1 MTYQELKS
9 RLEKC
14 EYALKSIKDGT
25 HKNINTID
33 VQQTTEKLT
42 LLKESLIKQ
51 MNALEEGN
59 SKTYLVTPKSG
70 QTSAVSMS
78 DDEIDA
84 LKDADDVKG
93 IKGVDGEEIKE
104 NVEFSIDE
112 TKAIAKKVG
121 AAVARSLK
129 SLGDDVASMKA
140 KNIEVNSFEIYV
152 QYKNGKDDEFS
163 FYIGNNKLVLQDF
176 TFTKELVDVGV
187 KPSGEPIINVDVL
200 TNELNKHFKSL
211 EENVDEGYY
220 DNYKPKHF
228 DICPG
233 AETLRKRVL
242 DGEFGEQEPVVVGK
256 WTELHDELF
265 AIEKLAIKKNFA
277 QDAHVR
283 EANDRR
289 EQIIQ
294 LSREMNIPE
303 EAIGYLKGHVDK
315 IIDIGKKSGGIKEVD
330 EYNSGIY
337 YDDEKTKPRP
347 RVKVK
352 KEGAGKHYIKVPKA
366 EYQPTMQ
373 VIDNNAYGDDVADI
387 VDDDGAGNVI
397 IYFKH
402 DENLYDL
409 VMDLGGYDIDVVDH
423 TSDAFH
429 YNDDVD
435 EARDLNDPALM
446 KFRAAKIAAKKK
458 AAQRADDRMAKA
470 IGDNPYNSR
479 KDSLVA
485 KLKAMRAQIMRD
497 MEQEAEPEGGPVADA
512 YGEKLNKIDAAIAK
526 ATGKK
531 EPTYGLTKEEDGDYE
546 YKGKHQ
552 GTNYKW
558 PMSDY
563 MKRRKEADDYYEDPD
578 YYKEGKGVNERLV
591 KGFNPGEKYYLP
603 DDGYMA
609 AKLRAEDE
617 WYTPYEGEDADG
629 ETTADRAFHTI
640 RYQMGIKDPEKIKKF
655 VAGWEKYTREVL
667 DGTTKLVQN
676 PDNAPSDEPSKNNVV
691 WNWSGDR
698 NELEQVPPKF
708 KAAVK
713 KGLGDKIS
721 DFEAAFDAVKNSF
734 ADEAGRGGMKFNSD
748 DWIGTIEMDH
758 LNEDMDI
765 GHQDDEPDMLKQHA
779 YDIAQ
784 YAAKLY
790 KALDKYDKYDGEVDF
805 PNWWQSKLILARDY
819 ISKAQHYL
827 EFEEKQPAIDQLAL
841 EGKYKSDAQR
851 KAIYATK
858 AEKGELKEVTEDQVQ
873 DAIQEL
879 RDLIDEIESKGEEAR
894 EVVRQVFPNELSRL
908 DAYGAFSNMYSAN
921 RYDVTLGGFVDRLE
935 EEGFEI
941 EDGEV
946 FTNESFGKTKKAYD
960 LVVSKMKEL
969 AKQYKAGDKSVI
981 NQLKDLTAKKK
992 KLEAMLD
999 NEAGD
1004 IGAGQELDSSIDE
1017 ATDLYDRNGIQ
1028 ITRFSGGKRGLMVQ
1042 INYGGKYIHVPAD
1055 EFATLARAMQ
1065 SVIGDIRDMTLQM
1078 PRKNYPKNEAELDKK
1093 EKKQVKKIV
1102 KQLKKSVKGHGDQAK
1117 YLDKLSKESAPG
1129 YKHDCASKVV
1139 HEKYGEGTCIPEK
1152 HTLVKEGNK
1161 YVVTHYDVL
1170 FENGNTVL
1178 DIPVSELEIKTQ
1190 TEHWHKGYKKKK
1202 K

>member
-121 AAVARSLK
+121 AAVAKSLK

-140 KNIEVNSFEIYV
+140 RNIEVNSFEIYV

-283 EANDRR
+283 MANERR
-289 EQIIQ
+289 DEIIH
-294 LSREMNIPE
+294 LSRDMNIPE

-315 IIDIGKKSGGIKEVD
+315 IIDIGKKSGGIKETKGAPKGHYFTKSGNLVKGRLTKD
-330 EYNSGIY
+330 ARERGARLSDPKDKQRSKVPPVTQYNEAP
-337 YDDEKTKPRP
+337 DDMY
-347 RVKVK
+347 
-352 KEGAGKHYIKVPKA
+352 YIKVKRTDKA
-366 EYQPTMQ
+366 SQ
-373 VIDNNAYGDDVADI
+373 NALQDAIETFHHPVRFADI

-397 IYFKH
+397 FYIHKK
-402 DENLYDL
+402 DWDPGMED
-409 VMDLGGYDIDVVDH
+409 DIMGNGVQIVD
-423 TSDAFH
+423 TNMPLS
-429 YNDDVD
+429 
-435 EARDLNDPALM
+435 E
-446 KFRAAKIAAKKK
+446 
-458 AAQRADDRMAKA
+458 
-470 IGDNPYNSR
+470 
-479 KDSLVA
+479 
-485 KLKAMRAQIMRD
+485 
-497 MEQEAEPEGGPVADA
+497 
-512 YGEKLNKIDAAIAK
+512 GEK
-526 ATGKK
+526 
-531 EPTYGLTKEEDGDYE
+531 EVDGADTDYA
-546 YKGKHQ
+546 
-552 GTNYKW
+552 
-558 PMSDY
+558 
-563 MKRRKEADDYYEDPD
+563 KRRKEGDDYYEDPD
-578 YYKEGKGVNERLV
+578 YYKENKS
-591 KGFNPGEKYYLP
+591 
-603 DDGYMA
+603 
-609 AKLRAEDE
+609 EDE
-617 WYTPYEGEDADG
+617 G
-629 ETTADRAFHTI
+629 
-640 RYQMGIKDPEKIKKF
+640 
-655 VAGWEKYTREVL
+655 
-667 DGTTKLVQN
+667 
-676 PDNAPSDEPSKNNVV
+676 
-691 WNWSGDR
+691 GD
-698 NELEQVPPKF
+698 L
-708 KAAVK
+708 
-713 KGLGDKIS
+713 
-721 DFEAAFDAVKNSF
+721 
-734 ADEAGRGGMKFNSD
+734 
-748 DWIGTIEMDH
+748 
-758 LNEDMDI
+758 DI

-784 YAAKLY
+784 YASKLY

-858 AEKGELKEVTEDQVQ
+858 AEKGELKEVTEDEVQ
-873 DAIQEL
+873 DAIGEL
-879 RDLIDEIESKGEEAR
+879 RDLIDQIESKGEEAR

-946 FTNESFGKTKKAYD
+946 FTNEGRSLSNIKAD
-960 LVVSKMKEL
+960 IDKVKQL
-969 AKQYKAGDKSVI
+969 APKINKLPQDDPKRKAFI
-981 NQLKDLTAKKK
+981 AKVK
-992 KLEAMLD
+992 KLNQEKKDHEALMHKKV
-999 NEAGD
+999 AKT
-1004 IGAGQELDSSIDE
+1004 GAGQELDTTIDE
-1017 ATDLYDRNGIQ
+1017 STDLYDRNGIQ

-1117 YLDKLSKESAPG
+1117 YLDKLTKEAAIPEKNITLADALERYSLGELLDTAEEFYRDQEENDSADMSAQFARQFRKSLDDFDGGVTEKAPG

>member
-14 EYALKSIKDGT
+14 EYALKCIKDGT
-25 HKNINTID
+25 HKNIDNID
-33 VQQTTEKLT
+33 IKQTTQKLT

-51 MNALEEGN
+51 MKSLDEGN
-59 SKTYLVTPKSG
+59 SKTYLVTPKAG

-84 LKDADDVKG
+84 LKDADDVKA

-121 AAVARSLK
+121 EAVAKSLK
-129 SLGDDVASMKA
+129 SLGDDVASMKGR
-140 KNIEVNSFEIYV
+140 NIEPNSFEIYV

-163 FYIGNNKLVLQDF
+163 FYISNDKLNLQDF
-176 TFTKELVDVGV
+176 SFTKELVDVGV

-200 TNELNKHFKSL
+200 VNELNKHFKSL
-211 EENVDEGYY
+211 QENKLNLDKEILSYIADTFIQNAKDGEAGYSDFLDLHIGDAVEDVAGILNDPSHKLFNVTRKEYNRVNKDKRKGLFQEGYY
-220 DNYKPKHF
+220 DDYKPKHF

-233 AETLRKRVL
+233 ATTLRNRVL

-283 EANDRR
+283 MANDRR
-289 EQIIQ
+289 DQIIH

-315 IIDIGKKSGGIKEVD
+315 IIDIGKKSGGVKEMKHPGYSRTKNQYAGRARSGKPSPEEKEKRAKEHQAFLDRLKKVNKKLGLD
-330 EYNSGIY
+330 EAP
-337 YDDEKTKPRP
+337 DDMY
-347 RVKVK
+347 
-352 KEGAGKHYIKVPKA
+352 YIKVKRTDKA
-366 EYQPTMQ
+366 SLNGLQD
-373 VIDNNAYGDDVADI
+373 VIETWYAPVRFADI

-397 IYFKH
+397 FYIKKEDWDPGMEDDIMGNGVQIY
-402 DENLYDL
+402 DTNMPLSE
-409 VMDLGGYDIDVVDH
+409 
-423 TSDAFH
+423 
-429 YNDDVD
+429 
-435 EARDLNDPALM
+435 
-446 KFRAAKIAAKKK
+446 
-458 AAQRADDRMAKA
+458 
-470 IGDNPYNSR
+470 
-479 KDSLVA
+479 
-485 KLKAMRAQIMRD
+485 
-497 MEQEAEPEGGPVADA
+497 
-512 YGEKLNKIDAAIAK
+512 GEKE
-526 ATGKK
+526 T
-531 EPTYGLTKEEDGDYE
+531 DGADTDYA
-546 YKGKHQ
+546 
-552 GTNYKW
+552 
-558 PMSDY
+558 
-563 MKRRKEADDYYEDPD
+563 KRRKEGDDYYEDPD
-578 YYKEGKGVNERLV
+578 YYKEEKETDDYGRPHVDPKGSRTFLEPDEMLPHNRFKKMVNKNE
-591 KGFNPGEKYYLP
+591 NES
-603 DDGYMA
+603 
-609 AKLRAEDE
+609 EDQ
-617 WYTPYEGEDADG
+617 G
-629 ETTADRAFHTI
+629 
-640 RYQMGIKDPEKIKKF
+640 
-655 VAGWEKYTREVL
+655 
-667 DGTTKLVQN
+667 
-676 PDNAPSDEPSKNNVV
+676 
-691 WNWSGDR
+691 GD
-698 NELEQVPPKF
+698 L
-708 KAAVK
+708 
-713 KGLGDKIS
+713 
-721 DFEAAFDAVKNSF
+721 
-734 ADEAGRGGMKFNSD
+734 
-748 DWIGTIEMDH
+748 
-758 LNEDMDI
+758 DI

-784 YAAKLY
+784 YASKLY

-841 EGKYKSDAQR
+841 ENVDKVAGGIPYKREGNKFIITEPLDDATKERIMKRAKEHGHHAAPNQAGGVTIMAKEGKYKSDAQR

-858 AEKGELKEVTEDQVQ
+858 AEKGELDENVDQEQ
-873 DAIQEL
+873 AIYDLRAIVEKAEEL
-879 RDLIDEIESKGEEAR
+879 GEEAR
-894 EVVRQVFPNELSRL
+894 DIVKQYFPNEMSRM
-908 DAYGAFSNMYSAN
+908 DGYGVFNLVYSNN
-921 RYDVTLGGFVDRLE
+921 RYDTTLGSEVDRLE
-935 EEGFEI
+935 GGDYDDLDDDNYPTEGLDSEMPK
-941 EDGEV
+941 
-946 FTNESFGKTKKAYD
+946 GKHSIAD
-960 LVVSKMKEL
+960 LQKVHGMIVSKMKEL
-969 AKQYKAGDKSVI
+969 AKLYKEKGGEFEYKGHSVLVHLKS
-981 NQLKDLTAKKK
+981 LTNKKK
-992 KLEAMLD
+992 QVEDALD
-999 NEAGD
+999 KAVANKD
-1004 IGAGQELDSSIDE
+1004 RGQELDTSINE
-1017 ATDLYDRNGIQ
+1017 ATDLYNRNGIQ
-1028 ITRFSGGKRGLMVQ
+1028 ITRFAGKGGLMVQ

-1055 EFATLARAMQ
+1055 EFAILSRAMQ

-1078 PRKNYPKNEAELDKK
+1078 PRKDYPKNEAELDKK

-1139 HEKYGEGTCIPEK
+1139 HEKYGKGTCIPEK

>member
-14 EYALKSIKDGT
+14 EYALKCIKDGT
-25 HKNINTID
+25 HKNIDNID
-33 VQQTTEKLT
+33 IKQTTQKLT

-51 MNALEEGN
+51 MKSLDEGN

-84 LKDADDVKG
+84 LKDADDVKA

-121 AAVARSLK
+121 EAVAKSLK
-129 SLGDDVASMKA
+129 SLGDDVASMKG
-140 KNIEVNSFEIYV
+140 KNIEPNSFEIYV

-163 FYIGNNKLVLQDF
+163 FYISNDKLNLTDF
-176 TFTKELVDVGV
+176 SFNKELVDVGV

-200 TNELNKHFKSL
+200 VNELNKHFKSL
-211 EENVDEGYY
+211 GENVEEGYY

-233 AETLRKRVL
+233 AETLRKRIL

-256 WTELHDELF
+256 WTVLHDELF

-283 EANDRR
+283 MANDRR
-289 EQIIQ
+289 DEIIH

-315 IIDIGKKSGGIKEVD
+315 IIDIGKKSGGIKETKGAPKGHYFTKSGNLVKGRLTKD
-330 EYNSGIY
+330 ARERGARLSDPKDKQRSKVPPVTQYNEAP
-337 YDDEKTKPRP
+337 DDMY
-347 RVKVK
+347 
-352 KEGAGKHYIKVPKA
+352 YIKVKRTDKA
-366 EYQPTMQ
+366 SLNGLQD
-373 VIDNNAYGDDVADI
+373 VIETWYSPVKFADI

-397 IYFKH
+397 FYLHKK
-402 DENLYDL
+402 DWDPGMED
-409 VMDLGGYDIDVVDH
+409 DIMGNGVQIVD
-423 TSDAFH
+423 TNMPLSEA
-429 YNDDVD
+429 NDKDDYGRPHVD
-435 EARDLNDPALM
+435 PKGSRTYIDDPM
-446 KFRAAKIAAKKK
+446 
-458 AAQRADDRMAKA
+458 
-470 IGDNPYNSR
+470 
-479 KDSLVA
+479 
-485 KLKAMRAQIMRD
+485 
-497 MEQEAEPEGGPVADA
+497 
-512 YGEKLNKIDAAIAK
+512 
-526 ATGKK
+526 T
-531 EPTYGLTKEEDGDYE
+531 
-546 YKGKHQ
+546 
-552 GTNYKW
+552 
-558 PMSDY
+558 DY
-563 MKRRKEADDYYEDPD
+563 MKRRRKENDYYQDPD
-578 YYKEGKGVNERLV
+578 YYKENKS
-591 KGFNPGEKYYLP
+591 
-603 DDGYMA
+603 
-609 AKLRAEDE
+609 EDE
-617 WYTPYEGEDADG
+617 G
-629 ETTADRAFHTI
+629 
-640 RYQMGIKDPEKIKKF
+640 
-655 VAGWEKYTREVL
+655 
-667 DGTTKLVQN
+667 
-676 PDNAPSDEPSKNNVV
+676 
-691 WNWSGDR
+691 GD
-698 NELEQVPPKF
+698 L
-708 KAAVK
+708 
-713 KGLGDKIS
+713 
-721 DFEAAFDAVKNSF
+721 
-734 ADEAGRGGMKFNSD
+734 
-748 DWIGTIEMDH
+748 
-758 LNEDMDI
+758 DI

-841 EGKYKSDAQR
+841 ENVDKVAGGIPYKREGNKIIISEPLDDATKERIMKRAKEHGHHAAPNMAGGVTIMAKEGKYKSDAQR

-858 AEKGELKEVTEDQVQ
+858 AEKGELKESPEQ
-873 DAIQEL
+873 DEAVIDL
-879 RDLIDEIESKGEEAR
+879 RNLADEIEEKAEEAR
-894 EVVRQVFPNELSRL
+894 EIVRQNFPNELSRL
-908 DAYGAFSNMYSAN
+908 DGYGVFNMIYSDN
-921 RYDVTLGGFVDRLE
+921 RYNVTLGKFIDGL
-935 EEGFEI
+935 
-941 EDGEV
+941 EDGDYDDLDDDNYPTE
-946 FTNESFGKTKKAYD
+946 GKDDNPVPQGKHIKVDDMQFMHDSIVSRMKMLAKIYKEKGPEATVMLGPNNDREEKVVDVLKILTRKK
-960 LVVSKMKEL
+960 KEL
-969 AKQYKAGDKSVI
+969 EDALQNKVAGIGVGQQLDTSI
-981 NQLKDLTAKKK
+981 N
-992 KLEAMLD
+992 
-999 NEAGD
+999 
-1004 IGAGQELDSSIDE
+1004 E

-1028 ITRFSGGKRGLMVQ
+1028 ITRFAGKGGLMVQ

-1055 EFATLARAMQ
+1055 EFAILARAMQ
-1065 SVIGDIRDMTLQM
+1065 SVIGDIKDMTLQM
-1078 PRKNYPKNEAELDKK
+1078 PRKDYPKNEAELDKK
-1093 EKKQVKKIV
+1093 EKAQVKKIV

>member
-14 EYALKSIKDGT
+14 EYALKCIKDGT
-25 HKNINTID
+25 HKNIDNID
-33 VQQTTEKLT
+33 IKQTTQKLT

-51 MNALEEGN
+51 MKSLDEGN

-84 LKDADDVKG
+84 LKDADDVKA

-121 AAVARSLK
+121 EAVAKSLK
-129 SLGDDVASMKA
+129 SLGDDVASMKG
-140 KNIEVNSFEIYV
+140 KNIEPNSFEIYV

-163 FYIGNNKLVLQDF
+163 FYISNDKLNLTDF
-176 TFTKELVDVGV
+176 SFNKELVDVGV

-200 TNELNKHFKSL
+200 VNELNKHFKSL
-211 EENVDEGYY
+211 GENVEEGYY
-220 DNYKPKHF
+220 DDYKPKHF

-283 EANDRR
+283 MANDRR
-289 EQIIQ
+289 DEIIH

-315 IIDIGKKSGGIKEVD
+315 IIDIGKKSGGIKETKGAPKGHYFTKSGNLVKGRLTKD
-330 EYNSGIY
+330 ARERGARLSDPKDKQRSKVPPVTQYNEAP
-337 YDDEKTKPRP
+337 DDMY
-347 RVKVK
+347 
-352 KEGAGKHYIKVPKA
+352 YIKVKRTDKA
-366 EYQPTMQ
+366 SLNGLQD
-373 VIDNNAYGDDVADI
+373 VIETWYSPVKFADI

-397 IYFKH
+397 FYLHKK
-402 DENLYDL
+402 DWDPGMED
-409 VMDLGGYDIDVVDH
+409 DIMGNGVQIVD
-423 TSDAFH
+423 TNMPLSEA
-429 YNDDVD
+429 NDKDDYGRPHVD
-435 EARDLNDPALM
+435 PKGSRTYIDDPM
-446 KFRAAKIAAKKK
+446 
-458 AAQRADDRMAKA
+458 
-470 IGDNPYNSR
+470 
-479 KDSLVA
+479 
-485 KLKAMRAQIMRD
+485 
-497 MEQEAEPEGGPVADA
+497 
-512 YGEKLNKIDAAIAK
+512 
-526 ATGKK
+526 T
-531 EPTYGLTKEEDGDYE
+531 
-546 YKGKHQ
+546 
-552 GTNYKW
+552 
-558 PMSDY
+558 DY
-563 MKRRKEADDYYEDPD
+563 MKRRRKENDYYQDPD
-578 YYKEGKGVNERLV
+578 YYKENKS
-591 KGFNPGEKYYLP
+591 
-603 DDGYMA
+603 
-609 AKLRAEDE
+609 EDE
-617 WYTPYEGEDADG
+617 G
-629 ETTADRAFHTI
+629 
-640 RYQMGIKDPEKIKKF
+640 
-655 VAGWEKYTREVL
+655 
-667 DGTTKLVQN
+667 
-676 PDNAPSDEPSKNNVV
+676 
-691 WNWSGDR
+691 GD
-698 NELEQVPPKF
+698 L
-708 KAAVK
+708 
-713 KGLGDKIS
+713 
-721 DFEAAFDAVKNSF
+721 
-734 ADEAGRGGMKFNSD
+734 
-748 DWIGTIEMDH
+748 
-758 LNEDMDI
+758 DI

-841 EGKYKSDAQR
+841 ENVDKVAGGIPYKREGNKIIISEPLDDATKERIMKRAKEHGHHAAPNMAGGVTIMAKEGKYKSDAQR

-858 AEKGELKEVTEDQVQ
+858 AEKGELKESPEQ
-873 DAIQEL
+873 DEAVIDL
-879 RDLIDEIESKGEEAR
+879 RNLADEIEEKAEEAR
-894 EVVRQVFPNELSRL
+894 EIVRQNFPNELSRL
-908 DAYGAFSNMYSAN
+908 DGYGVFNMIYSDN
-921 RYDVTLGGFVDRLE
+921 RYNVTLGKFIDGL
-935 EEGFEI
+935 
-941 EDGEV
+941 EDGDYDDLDDDNYPTE
-946 FTNESFGKTKKAYD
+946 GKDDNPVPQGKHIKVDDMQFMHDSIVSRMKMLAKIYKEKGPEATVMLGPNNDREEKVVDVLKILTRKK
-960 LVVSKMKEL
+960 KEL
-969 AKQYKAGDKSVI
+969 EDALQNKVAGIGVGQQLDTSI
-981 NQLKDLTAKKK
+981 N
-992 KLEAMLD
+992 
-999 NEAGD
+999 
-1004 IGAGQELDSSIDE
+1004 E

-1028 ITRFSGGKRGLMVQ
+1028 ITRFAGKGGLMVQ

-1055 EFATLARAMQ
+1055 EFAILARAMQ
-1065 SVIGDIRDMTLQM
+1065 SVIGDIKDMTLQM
-1078 PRKNYPKNEAELDKK
+1078 PRKDYPKNEAELDKK
-1093 EKKQVKKIV
+1093 EKAQVKKIV

>member
-14 EYALKSIKDGT
+14 EYALKCIKDGT
-25 HKNINTID
+25 HKNIDNID
-33 VQQTTEKLT
+33 IQQTTQKLT

-51 MNALEEGN
+51 MKSLDEGN
-59 SKTYLVTPKSG
+59 SKTYLVTPKAG

-84 LKDADDVKG
+84 LKDADDVKA

-121 AAVARSLK
+121 EAVAKSLK
-129 SLGDDVASMKA
+129 SLGDDVASMKGR
-140 KNIEVNSFEIYV
+140 NIEPNSFEIYV

-163 FYIGNNKLVLQDF
+163 FYISNDKLNLQDF
-176 TFTKELVDVGV
+176 SFNKELVDVGV

-200 TNELNKHFKSL
+200 VNELNKHFKSL
-211 EENVDEGYY
+211 GENVEEGYY
-220 DNYKPKHF
+220 DKYEPKHF

-233 AETLRKRVL
+233 ATTLRNRVL

-283 EANDRR
+283 MANDRR
-289 EQIIQ
+289 DQIIH

-315 IIDIGKKSGGIKEVD
+315 IIDIGKKSGGIKE
-330 EYNSGIY
+330 SL
-337 YDDEKTKPRP
+337 
-347 RVKVK
+347 
-352 KEGAGKHYIKVPKA
+352 KEGEGDDHHYIKVPKL
-366 EYQPTMQ
+366 EYKAAMS
-373 VIDNNAYGDDVADI
+373 VIDTDGDGEGNFHEVDI
-387 VDDDGAGNVI
+387 VDDDGMGNVI
-397 IYFKH
+397 IYFKFRDDYIADGSADAFMH
-402 DENLYDL
+402 DT
-409 VMDLGGYDIDVVDH
+409 VMDLQAHGVEVYDSSAELDEKVNEMNKHEMKPGTYAGRAVVVH
-423 TSDAFH
+423 MHGPETEWKVEF
-429 YNDDVD
+429 VD
-435 EARDLNDPALM
+435 SGKMVD
-446 KFRAAKIAAKKK
+446 
-458 AAQRADDRMAKA
+458 
-470 IGDNPYNSR
+470 Y
-479 KDSLVA
+479 
-485 KLKAMRAQIMRD
+485 
-497 MEQEAEPEGGPVADA
+497 ADA
-512 YGEKLNKIDAAIAK
+512 ISNLKFDDD
-526 ATGKK
+526 TT
-531 EPTYGLTKEEDGDYE
+531 PT
-546 YKGKHQ
+546 
-552 GTNYKW
+552 
-558 PMSDY
+558 DY
-563 MKRRKEADDYYEDPD
+563 MQRRRAEKD
-578 YYKEGKGVNERLV
+578 YKEGKETDDYGRPHVDPKGSRTFLEPDEMLPHNRFKKMVNKNE
-591 KGFNPGEKYYLP
+591 NES
-603 DDGYMA
+603 
-609 AKLRAEDE
+609 EDQ
-617 WYTPYEGEDADG
+617 G
-629 ETTADRAFHTI
+629 
-640 RYQMGIKDPEKIKKF
+640 
-655 VAGWEKYTREVL
+655 
-667 DGTTKLVQN
+667 
-676 PDNAPSDEPSKNNVV
+676 
-691 WNWSGDR
+691 GD
-698 NELEQVPPKF
+698 L
-708 KAAVK
+708 
-713 KGLGDKIS
+713 
-721 DFEAAFDAVKNSF
+721 
-734 ADEAGRGGMKFNSD
+734 
-748 DWIGTIEMDH
+748 
-758 LNEDMDI
+758 DI

-858 AEKGELKEVTEDQVQ
+858 AEKGELKESPEQ
-873 DAIQEL
+873 DEAVMDL
-879 RDLIDEIESKGEEAR
+879 RNLADEIEEKAEEAR
-894 EVVRQVFPNELSRL
+894 EIVRQNFPNELSRL
-908 DAYGAFSNMYSAN
+908 DGYGVFNMIYSDN
-921 RYDVTLGGFVDRLE
+921 RYNVTLGKFIDGL
-935 EEGFEI
+935 
-941 EDGEV
+941 EDGDYDDLDDDNYPTEGLDS
-946 FTNESFGKTKKAYD
+946 EMPKGKHSIAD
-960 LVVSKMKEL
+960 LQKVHGMIVSKMKEL
-969 AKQYKAGDKSVI
+969 AKLYKEKGGDFEYRGHSVLVHLKS
-981 NQLKDLTAKKK
+981 LTNKKK
-992 KLEAMLD
+992 QVEDALD
-999 NEAGD
+999 KAVANKD
-1004 IGAGQELDSSIDE
+1004 RGQELDTSINE

-1028 ITRFSGGKRGLMVQ
+1028 ITRFAGKGGLMVQ

-1055 EFATLARAMQ
+1055 EFAILSRAMQ
-1065 SVIGDIRDMTLQM
+1065 SVIGDIKDMTLQM
-1078 PRKNYPKNEAELDKK
+1078 PKKDYPKNEAELDKK
-1093 EKKQVKKIV
+1093 EKSQVKKIV

>member
-14 EYALKSIKDGT
+14 EYALKCIKDGT
-25 HKNINTID
+25 HKNIDNID
-33 VQQTTEKLT
+33 IKQTTQKLT

-51 MNALEEGN
+51 MKSLDEGN

-84 LKDADDVKG
+84 LKDADDVKA

-121 AAVARSLK
+121 EAVAKSLK
-129 SLGDDVASMKA
+129 SLGDDVASMKGR
-140 KNIEVNSFEIYV
+140 NIEPNSFEIYV

-163 FYIGNNKLVLQDF
+163 FYISNDKLNLTDF
-176 TFTKELVDVGV
+176 SFNKELVDVGV

-200 TNELNKHFKSL
+200 VNELNKHFKSL
-211 EENVDEGYY
+211 GENVEEGYY
-220 DNYKPKHF
+220 DDYKPKHF

-283 EANDRR
+283 MANERR
-289 EQIIQ
+289 DEIIH
-294 LSREMNIPE
+294 LSRDMNIPE

-315 IIDIGKKSGGIKEVD
+315 IIDIGKKSGGIKETKGAPKGHYFTKSGNLVKGRLTKD
-330 EYNSGIY
+330 ARERGARLSDPKDKQRSKVPPVTQYNEAP
-337 YDDEKTKPRP
+337 DDMY
-347 RVKVK
+347 
-352 KEGAGKHYIKVPKA
+352 YIKVKRTDKA
-366 EYQPTMQ
+366 SQ
-373 VIDNNAYGDDVADI
+373 NALQDAIETFYHPVRFADI

-397 IYFKH
+397 FYIHKK
-402 DENLYDL
+402 DWDPGMED
-409 VMDLGGYDIDVVDH
+409 DIMGNGVQIVD
-423 TSDAFH
+423 TNMPLS
-429 YNDDVD
+429 
-435 EARDLNDPALM
+435 E
-446 KFRAAKIAAKKK
+446 
-458 AAQRADDRMAKA
+458 
-470 IGDNPYNSR
+470 
-479 KDSLVA
+479 
-485 KLKAMRAQIMRD
+485 
-497 MEQEAEPEGGPVADA
+497 
-512 YGEKLNKIDAAIAK
+512 GEK
-526 ATGKK
+526 
-531 EPTYGLTKEEDGDYE
+531 EVDGADTDYA
-546 YKGKHQ
+546 
-552 GTNYKW
+552 
-558 PMSDY
+558 
-563 MKRRKEADDYYEDPD
+563 KRRKEGDDYYEDPD
-578 YYKEGKGVNERLV
+578 YYKENKS
-591 KGFNPGEKYYLP
+591 
-603 DDGYMA
+603 
-609 AKLRAEDE
+609 EDE
-617 WYTPYEGEDADG
+617 G
-629 ETTADRAFHTI
+629 
-640 RYQMGIKDPEKIKKF
+640 
-655 VAGWEKYTREVL
+655 
-667 DGTTKLVQN
+667 
-676 PDNAPSDEPSKNNVV
+676 
-691 WNWSGDR
+691 GD
-698 NELEQVPPKF
+698 L
-708 KAAVK
+708 
-713 KGLGDKIS
+713 
-721 DFEAAFDAVKNSF
+721 
-734 ADEAGRGGMKFNSD
+734 
-748 DWIGTIEMDH
+748 
-758 LNEDMDI
+758 DI

-784 YAAKLY
+784 YASKLY

-841 EGKYKSDAQR
+841 EENIDKVAGGIPYKREGNKIIITEPLDDATKERIMKRAKEHGHHAAPNMSGGVTIMAKEGKYKSDAQR

-858 AEKGELKEVTEDQVQ
+858 AEKGELDENVDQEQ
-873 DAIQEL
+873 AIYDLRAIVEKAEEL
-879 RDLIDEIESKGEEAR
+879 GEEAR
-894 EVVRQVFPNELSRL
+894 DIVRQYFPNEMSRM
-908 DAYGAFSNMYSAN
+908 DGYGVFNLVYSNN
-921 RYDVTLGGFVDRLE
+921 RYDTTLGSEVDRLE
-935 EEGFEI
+935 GGDYDDLDDDNYPTEGLDSEMPK
-941 EDGEV
+941 
-946 FTNESFGKTKKAYD
+946 GKHSIAD
-960 LVVSKMKEL
+960 LQKVHGMIVSKMKEL
-969 AKQYKAGDKSVI
+969 AKLYKEKGGDFEYRGHSVLVHLKS
-981 NQLKDLTAKKK
+981 LTNKKK
-992 KLEAMLD
+992 QVEDALD
-999 NEAGD
+999 KAVANKD
-1004 IGAGQELDSSIDE
+1004 RGQELDTSINE

-1055 EFATLARAMQ
+1055 EFATLSRAMQ

-1078 PRKNYPKNEAELDKK
+1078 PKNEAELDKK

>member
-14 EYALKSIKDGT
+14 EYALKCIKDGT
-25 HKNINTID
+25 HKNIDSID
-33 VQQTTEKLT
+33 IKQTTQKLT

-51 MNALEEGN
+51 MKSLDEGN

-84 LKDADDVKG
+84 LKDADDVKA

-121 AAVARSLK
+121 EAVAKSLK
-129 SLGDDVASMKA
+129 SLGDDVASMKGR
-140 KNIEVNSFEIYV
+140 NIEPNSFEIYV

-163 FYIGNNKLVLQDF
+163 FYISNDKLNLTDF
-176 TFTKELVDVGV
+176 SFNKELVDVGV

-200 TNELNKHFKSL
+200 VNELNKHFKSL
-211 EENVDEGYY
+211 GENVEEGYY
-220 DNYKPKHF
+220 DDYKPKHF

-283 EANDRR
+283 MANERR
-289 EQIIQ
+289 DEIIH
-294 LSREMNIPE
+294 LSRDMNIPE

-315 IIDIGKKSGGIKEVD
+315 IIDIGKKSGGIKETKGAPKGHYFTKSGNLVKGRLTKD
-330 EYNSGIY
+330 ARERGARLSDPKDKQRSKIPPVTQYNEAP
-337 YDDEKTKPRP
+337 DDMY
-347 RVKVK
+347 
-352 KEGAGKHYIKVPKA
+352 YIKVKRTDKA
-366 EYQPTMQ
+366 SLNGLQD
-373 VIDNNAYGDDVADI
+373 VIETWYAPVRFADI

-397 IYFKH
+397 FYLKKE
-402 DENLYDL
+402 DWDPGMED
-409 VMDLGGYDIDVVDH
+409 DIMGNGVQIVD
-423 TSDAFH
+423 TNMPLS
-429 YNDDVD
+429 
-435 EARDLNDPALM
+435 E
-446 KFRAAKIAAKKK
+446 
-458 AAQRADDRMAKA
+458 
-470 IGDNPYNSR
+470 
-479 KDSLVA
+479 
-485 KLKAMRAQIMRD
+485 
-497 MEQEAEPEGGPVADA
+497 
-512 YGEKLNKIDAAIAK
+512 GEK
-526 ATGKK
+526 
-531 EPTYGLTKEEDGDYE
+531 EVDGADTDYA
-546 YKGKHQ
+546 
-552 GTNYKW
+552 
-558 PMSDY
+558 
-563 MKRRKEADDYYEDPD
+563 KRRKEGDDYYEDPD
-578 YYKEGKGVNERLV
+578 YYKEEKDTDDYGRPHVDPKGSRT
-591 KGFNPGEKYYLP
+591 YL
-603 DDGYMA
+603 
-609 AKLRAEDE
+609 
-617 WYTPYEGEDADG
+617 
-629 ETTADRAFHTI
+629 
-640 RYQMGIKDPEKIKKF
+640 DPEEMKPSERFKKM
-655 VAGWEKYTREVL
+655 V
-667 DGTTKLVQN
+667 
-676 PDNAPSDEPSKNNVV
+676 SKNENE
-691 WNWSGDR
+691 SEDQGGD
-698 NELEQVPPKF
+698 L
-708 KAAVK
+708 
-713 KGLGDKIS
+713 
-721 DFEAAFDAVKNSF
+721 
-734 ADEAGRGGMKFNSD
+734 
-748 DWIGTIEMDH
+748 
-758 LNEDMDI
+758 DI

-841 EGKYKSDAQR
+841 EENIDKVAGGIPYKREGNKIIITEPLDDATKERIMKRAKEHGHHAAPNMAGGVTIMAKEGKYKSDAQR

-858 AEKGELKEVTEDQVQ
+858 AEKGELDENVDQEQ
-873 DAIQEL
+873 AIYDLRAIVEKAEEL
-879 RDLIDEIESKGEEAR
+879 GEEAR
-894 EVVRQVFPNELSRL
+894 DIVRQYFPNEMSRM
-908 DAYGAFSNMYSAN
+908 DGYGVFNLVYSNN
-921 RYDVTLGGFVDRLE
+921 RYDTTLGSEVDRLE
-935 EEGFEI
+935 GGDYDDLDDDNYPTEGLDSEMPK
-941 EDGEV
+941 
-946 FTNESFGKTKKAYD
+946 GKHSIAD
-960 LVVSKMKEL
+960 LQKVHGMIVSKMKEL
-969 AKQYKAGDKSVI
+969 AKLYKEKGGDFEYRGHSVLVHLKS
-981 NQLKDLTAKKK
+981 LTNKKK
-992 KLEAMLD
+992 QVEDALD
-999 NEAGD
+999 KAVANKD
-1004 IGAGQELDSSIDE
+1004 RGQELDTSINE

-1028 ITRFSGGKRGLMVQ
+1028 ITRFAGKGGLMVQ

-1055 EFATLARAMQ
+1055 EFAILSRAMQ
-1065 SVIGDIRDMTLQM
+1065 SVIGDIKDMTLQM
-1078 PRKNYPKNEAELDKK
+1078 PRKDYPKNEAELDKK
-1093 EKKQVKKIV
+1093 EKAQVKKIV
-1102 KQLKKSVKGHGDQAK
+1102 KQLKKSVKGHSDQAK

-1139 HEKYGEGTCIPEK
+1139 HEKYGKGTCIPEK

>member
-14 EYALKSIKDGT
+14 EYALKCIKDGT
-25 HKNINTID
+25 HKNIDNID
-33 VQQTTEKLT
+33 IKQTTQKLT

-51 MNALEEGN
+51 MKSLDEGN

-84 LKDADDVKG
+84 LKDADDVKA

-121 AAVARSLK
+121 EAVAKSLK
-129 SLGDDVASMKA
+129 SLGDDVASMKG
-140 KNIEVNSFEIYV
+140 KNIEPNSFEIYV

-163 FYIGNNKLVLQDF
+163 FYISNDKLNLTDF
-176 TFTKELVDVGV
+176 SFNKELVDVGV

-200 TNELNKHFKSL
+200 VNELNKHFKSL
-211 EENVDEGYY
+211 GENVEEGYY

-283 EANDRR
+283 MANDRR
-289 EQIIQ
+289 DEIIH

-315 IIDIGKKSGGIKEVD
+315 IIDIGKKSGGIKETKGAPKGHYFTKSGNLVKGRLTKD
-330 EYNSGIY
+330 ARERGARLSDPKDKQRSKVPPVTQYNEAP
-337 YDDEKTKPRP
+337 DDMY
-347 RVKVK
+347 
-352 KEGAGKHYIKVPKA
+352 YIKVKRTDKA
-366 EYQPTMQ
+366 SLNGLQD
-373 VIDNNAYGDDVADI
+373 VIETWYSPVKFADI

-397 IYFKH
+397 FYLHKK
-402 DENLYDL
+402 DWDPGMED
-409 VMDLGGYDIDVVDH
+409 DIMGNGVQIVD
-423 TSDAFH
+423 TNMPLSEA
-429 YNDDVD
+429 NDKDDYGRPHVD
-435 EARDLNDPALM
+435 PKGSRTYIDDPM
-446 KFRAAKIAAKKK
+446 
-458 AAQRADDRMAKA
+458 
-470 IGDNPYNSR
+470 
-479 KDSLVA
+479 
-485 KLKAMRAQIMRD
+485 
-497 MEQEAEPEGGPVADA
+497 
-512 YGEKLNKIDAAIAK
+512 
-526 ATGKK
+526 T
-531 EPTYGLTKEEDGDYE
+531 
-546 YKGKHQ
+546 
-552 GTNYKW
+552 
-558 PMSDY
+558 DY
-563 MKRRKEADDYYEDPD
+563 MKRRRKENDYYQDPD
-578 YYKEGKGVNERLV
+578 YYKENKS
-591 KGFNPGEKYYLP
+591 
-603 DDGYMA
+603 
-609 AKLRAEDE
+609 EDE
-617 WYTPYEGEDADG
+617 G
-629 ETTADRAFHTI
+629 
-640 RYQMGIKDPEKIKKF
+640 
-655 VAGWEKYTREVL
+655 
-667 DGTTKLVQN
+667 
-676 PDNAPSDEPSKNNVV
+676 
-691 WNWSGDR
+691 GD
-698 NELEQVPPKF
+698 L
-708 KAAVK
+708 
-713 KGLGDKIS
+713 
-721 DFEAAFDAVKNSF
+721 
-734 ADEAGRGGMKFNSD
+734 
-748 DWIGTIEMDH
+748 
-758 LNEDMDI
+758 DI

-841 EGKYKSDAQR
+841 ENVDKVAGGIPYKREGNKIIISEPLDDATKERIMKRAKEHGHHAAPNMAGGVTIMAKEGKYKSDAQR

-858 AEKGELKEVTEDQVQ
+858 AEKGELKESPEQ
-873 DAIQEL
+873 DEAVIDL
-879 RDLIDEIESKGEEAR
+879 RNLADEIEEKAEEAR
-894 EVVRQVFPNELSRL
+894 EIVRQNFPNELSRL
-908 DAYGAFSNMYSAN
+908 DGYGVFNMIYSDN
-921 RYDVTLGGFVDRLE
+921 RYNVTLGKFIDGL
-935 EEGFEI
+935 
-941 EDGEV
+941 EDGDYDDLDDDNYPTE
-946 FTNESFGKTKKAYD
+946 GKDDNPVPQGKHIKVDDMQFMHDSIVSRMKMLAKIYKEKGPEATVMLGPNNDREEKVVDVLKILTRKK
-960 LVVSKMKEL
+960 KEL
-969 AKQYKAGDKSVI
+969 EDALQNKVAGIGVGQQLDTSI
-981 NQLKDLTAKKK
+981 N
-992 KLEAMLD
+992 
-999 NEAGD
+999 
-1004 IGAGQELDSSIDE
+1004 E

-1028 ITRFSGGKRGLMVQ
+1028 ITRFAGKGGLMVQ

-1055 EFATLARAMQ
+1055 EFAILARAMQ
-1065 SVIGDIRDMTLQM
+1065 SVIGDIKDMTLQM
-1078 PRKNYPKNEAELDKK
+1078 PRKDYPKNEAELDKK
-1093 EKKQVKKIV
+1093 EKAQVKKIV

>member
-14 EYALKSIKDGT
+14 EYALKCIKDGT
-25 HKNINTID
+25 HKNIDSID
-33 VQQTTEKLT
+33 IKQTTQKLT

-51 MNALEEGN
+51 MKSLDEGN

-84 LKDADDVKG
+84 LKDADDVKA

-121 AAVARSLK
+121 EAVAKSLK
-129 SLGDDVASMKA
+129 SLGDDVASMKGR
-140 KNIEVNSFEIYV
+140 NIEPNSFEIYV

-163 FYIGNNKLVLQDF
+163 FYISNDKLNLTDF
-176 TFTKELVDVGV
+176 SFNKELVDVGV

-200 TNELNKHFKSL
+200 VNELNKHFKSL
-211 EENVDEGYY
+211 GENVEEGYY
-220 DNYKPKHF
+220 DDYKPKHF

-233 AETLRKRVL
+233 ATTLRNRVL

-283 EANDRR
+283 MANERR
-289 EQIIQ
+289 DEIIH
-294 LSREMNIPE
+294 LSRDMNIPE

-315 IIDIGKKSGGIKEVD
+315 IIDIGKKSGGIKETKGAPKGHYFTKSGNLVKGRLTKD
-330 EYNSGIY
+330 ARERGARLSDPKDKQRSKIPPVTQYNEAP
-337 YDDEKTKPRP
+337 DDMY
-347 RVKVK
+347 
-352 KEGAGKHYIKVPKA
+352 YIKVKRTDKA
-366 EYQPTMQ
+366 SLNGLQD
-373 VIDNNAYGDDVADI
+373 VIETWYAPVRFADI

-397 IYFKH
+397 FYLKKE
-402 DENLYDL
+402 DWDPGMED
-409 VMDLGGYDIDVVDH
+409 DIMGNGVQIVD
-423 TSDAFH
+423 TNMPLS
-429 YNDDVD
+429 
-435 EARDLNDPALM
+435 E
-446 KFRAAKIAAKKK
+446 
-458 AAQRADDRMAKA
+458 
-470 IGDNPYNSR
+470 
-479 KDSLVA
+479 
-485 KLKAMRAQIMRD
+485 
-497 MEQEAEPEGGPVADA
+497 
-512 YGEKLNKIDAAIAK
+512 GEK
-526 ATGKK
+526 
-531 EPTYGLTKEEDGDYE
+531 EVDGADTDYA
-546 YKGKHQ
+546 
-552 GTNYKW
+552 
-558 PMSDY
+558 
-563 MKRRKEADDYYEDPD
+563 KRRKEGDDYYEDPD
-578 YYKEGKGVNERLV
+578 YYKEEKDTDDYGRPHVDPKGSRT
-591 KGFNPGEKYYLP
+591 YL
-603 DDGYMA
+603 
-609 AKLRAEDE
+609 
-617 WYTPYEGEDADG
+617 
-629 ETTADRAFHTI
+629 
-640 RYQMGIKDPEKIKKF
+640 DPEEMKPSERFKKM
-655 VAGWEKYTREVL
+655 V
-667 DGTTKLVQN
+667 
-676 PDNAPSDEPSKNNVV
+676 SKNENE
-691 WNWSGDR
+691 SEDQGGD
-698 NELEQVPPKF
+698 L
-708 KAAVK
+708 
-713 KGLGDKIS
+713 
-721 DFEAAFDAVKNSF
+721 
-734 ADEAGRGGMKFNSD
+734 
-748 DWIGTIEMDH
+748 
-758 LNEDMDI
+758 DI

-841 EGKYKSDAQR
+841 EENIDKVAGGIPYKREGNKIIISEPLDDATKERIMKRAKEHGHHAAPNMAGGVTIMAKEGKYKSDAQR

-858 AEKGELKEVTEDQVQ
+858 AEKGELDENVDQEQ
-873 DAIQEL
+873 AIYDLRAIVEKAEEL
-879 RDLIDEIESKGEEAR
+879 GEEAR
-894 EVVRQVFPNELSRL
+894 DIVRQYFPNEMSRM
-908 DAYGAFSNMYSAN
+908 DGYGVFNLVYSNN
-921 RYDVTLGGFVDRLE
+921 RYDTTLGSEVDRLE
-935 EEGFEI
+935 GGDYDDLDDDNYPTEGLDSEMPK
-941 EDGEV
+941 
-946 FTNESFGKTKKAYD
+946 GKHSIAD
-960 LVVSKMKEL
+960 LQKVHGMIVSKMKEL
-969 AKQYKAGDKSVI
+969 AKLYKEKGGDFEYRGHSVLVHLKS
-981 NQLKDLTAKKK
+981 LTNKKK
-992 KLEAMLD
+992 QVEDALD
-999 NEAGD
+999 KAVANKD
-1004 IGAGQELDSSIDE
+1004 RGQELDTSINE

-1028 ITRFSGGKRGLMVQ
+1028 ITRFAGKGGLMVQ

-1055 EFATLARAMQ
+1055 EFAILSRAMQ
-1065 SVIGDIRDMTLQM
+1065 SVIGDIKDMTLQM
-1078 PRKNYPKNEAELDKK
+1078 PRKDYPKNEAELDKK
-1093 EKKQVKKIV
+1093 EKAQVKKIV
-1102 KQLKKSVKGHGDQAK
+1102 KQLKKSVKGHSDQAK